1 MDQAAVR
8 DQATARVET
17 EGLMATRGRA
27 GGDLVPDPAIV
38 DPAEHNVVFT
48 SLVTAD
54 DDIVGLVAYSI
65 YKQNKYDW
73 LQAYSRLEGRM
84 PEPAEVHSY
93 LLGESTARRLA
104 TYRHLAQAVLDG
116 RGAEVAGSGAARL
129 ATRAGGADPGHVEA
143 GRAGRASAP
152 APRIGLA
159 QGRSN
164 FQLSARAI
172 VALCIALVVLVAL
185 FLLLRSGAP
194 LPPPTPAR

>member
-1 MDQAAVR
+1 M
-8 DQATARVET
+8 DQATARDQANARPDT
-17 EGLMATRGRA
+17 EGAVAMRRRE
-27 GGDLVPDPAIV
+27 GGDLAPDPAIV

-93 LLGESTARRLA
+93 LLGESTTRRLA
-104 TYRHLAQAVLDG
+104 TYRHLAQAVLEG
-116 RGAEVAGSGAARL
+116 RGAEVAGSAAARL
-129 ATRAGGADPGHVEA
+129 ANRAGTEADRVAPVRTA
-143 GRAGRASAP
+143 GPA

-194 LPPPTPAR
+194 LPPATPAR

>member
-116 RGAEVAGSGAARL
+116 RGAEVAGNGAARL
-129 ATRAGGADPGHVEA
+129 ATRAGRTDAGRVEA
-143 GRAGRASAP
+143 GRAP

>member
-116 RGAEVAGSGAARL
+116 RGAEVAGSAAARL
-129 ATRAGGADPGHVEA
+129 ATPAGTDADRVAP
-143 GRAGRASAP
+143 GRARGPA

>member
-27 GGDLVPDPAIV
+27 GDLVPDPAIV

-129 ATRAGGADPGHVEA
+129 ATRAGGTEPARVEA
-143 GRAGRASAP
+143 ARSGRAP

-172 VALCIALVVLVAL
+172 VALCIALVVLVGL

>member
-17 EGLMATRGRA
+17 EGLVATRGRG

-48 SLVTAD
+48 SLVTSD

-129 ATRAGGADPGHVEA
+129 ATRAGAGRTEAARVEA
-143 GRAGRASAP
+143 GRSGAVP

-172 VALCIALVVLVAL
+172 VALCIALVVLIAL
-185 FLLLRSGAP
+185 FVLLRSGAP
-194 LPPPTPAR
+194 LPPSTPAR